1 MRNLNRRHFLI
12 SSSLVTGMEFLGTG
26 CGGQKT
32 SRAENSK
39 TDVATGPFSA
49 KLKQNAKIVLEE
61 SCRAKEGETLLILA
75 DEILLPYVPA
85 LSAAALDLG
94 LIPTITDI
102 RDYLKSPAY
111 SKGYVLQSL
120 KSSIESSDIV
130 IQNLADTWVPNR
142 PDYGRLLGKP
152 EMQDAA
158 LTSERR
164 WMIIQPK
171 GMEEWNITRE
181 QVASIRKRT
190 LWLMDRIKT
199 AKSGR
204 ITSKKGTDFT
214 FGLGSGCSFTPILGI
229 IPFYGEVA
237 IVPDVNSTNGI
248 FVTDGP
254 TQRDVRPRNELDRE
268 PFNVEVEAGRVKNI
282 KGGDP
287 EQIKRLKE
295 FIASGNPAADA
306 IDEVGLVTTG
316 FVENDRYYWSD
327 GTHHHDTVHIALG
340 NNAMRNALV
349 HGPKHMDC
357 EVLKPTISIDGLVII
372 ENGVFKEDVIT
383 S

>member
-1 MRNLNRRHFLI
+1 MKNLNRRHFLI
-12 SSSLVTGMEFLGTG
+12 SSTLVTGMGVFGSG

-32 SRAENSK
+32 SQAKNSK
-39 TDVATGPFSA
+39 TNSSAENIPA
-49 KLKQNAKIVLEE
+49 KLLQNAKIVLEE

-85 LSAAALDLG
+85 LSAAALDIG

-102 RDYLKSPAY
+102 RDYLKTPAY

-120 KSSIESSDIV
+120 KAAIESSDIV
-130 IQNLADTWVPNR
+130 IENLADTWVPNR
-142 PDYGRLLGKP
+142 PDYGRLTGKP
-152 EMQDAA
+152 ELQDAA
-158 LTSERR
+158 LTAERR
-164 WMIIQPK
+164 WFIIQPK
-171 GMEEWNITRE
+171 GMEEWNITPE
-181 QVASIRKRT
+181 QVSVIRKRT
-190 LWLMDRIKT
+190 LWLMEKIKT
-199 AKSGR
+199 ARIGR

-214 FGLGSGCSFTPILGI
+214 FGLGTGCSFTPILGI

-237 IVPDVNSTNGI
+237 VVPDIKSTYGT
-248 FVTDGP
+248 FVVDGP
-254 TQRDVRPRNELDRE
+254 TQRDVRPRGELDKD
-268 PFNVEVEAGRVKNI
+268 PFTIDVKAGRVKNI
-282 KGGDP
+282 RGGDSV
-287 EQIKRLKE
+287 QLKRLNE
-295 FIASGNPAADA
+295 FIASSDPHADA

-340 NNAMRNALV
+340 NNVLRNTLV
-349 HGPKHMDC
+349 HGAKHMDC

-372 ENGVFKEDVIT
+372 EDGVFKEDVIA

>member
-1 MRNLNRRHFLI
+1 MKNLNRRHFLI
-12 SSSLVTGMEFLGTG
+12 SSSLVTGLGLIGTG
-26 CGGQKT
+26 CGRRKT
-32 SRAENSK
+32 VSAENTMAVPV
-39 TDVATGPFSA
+39 TDNLPA
-49 KLKQNAKIVLEE
+49 KLMQNAKIVLEE
-61 SCRAKEGETLLILA
+61 SCRAKQGETLLILA
-75 DEILLPYVPA
+75 DETLLPYASA
-85 LSAAALDLG
+85 LSAAAMDLG
-94 LIPTITDI
+94 LIPTIVDL
-102 RDYLKSPAY
+102 RDYLKTPAY
-111 SKGYVLQSL
+111 SKGNVLASL
-120 KSSIESSDIV
+120 KAAIESSDIV

-142 PDYGRLLGKP
+142 PDYGRLTGKP
-152 EMQDAA
+152 ENGDAA

-164 WMIIQPK
+164 WLIIQPK

-181 QVASIRKRT
+181 QLASIRKKT

-204 ITSKKGTDFT
+204 ITSEKGTDFT

-237 IVPDVNSTNGI
+237 VVPDINSTNGI

-254 TQRDVRPRNELDRE
+254 TQRDVRPKNELDRE
-268 PFNVEVEAGRVKNI
+268 PFTVEVEAGRVKTI

-287 EQIKRLKE
+287 EQLRRLKE
-295 FIASGNPAADA
+295 FIASGDPAADA

-316 FVENDRYYWSD
+316 FAENDRYYWSD

-340 NNAMRNALV
+340 NNVLRNKLV

-357 EVLKPTISIDGLVII
+357 EVIKPTISIDGLVII
-372 ENGVFKEDVIT
+372 EDGIFKDEVIT

>member
-1 MRNLNRRHFLI
+1 MKTINRRDFLI
-12 SSSLVTGMEFLGTG
+12 GSSLVAGAGLVGTG
-26 CGGQKT
+26 CRGQKT
-32 SRAENSK
+32 GSAENLK
-39 TDVATGPFSA
+39 TPPTADNIAT
-49 KLKQNAKIVLEE
+49 KLLQNAKIVLEE
-61 SCRAKEGETLLILA
+61 SCRAKQGETLLILA
-75 DEILLPYVPA
+75 DEILLPYAPA
-85 LSAAALDLG
+85 LSSAAMDLG
-94 LIPTITDI
+94 LIPAVFDI
-102 RDYLKSPAY
+102 RDYLTTPAY
-111 SKGYVLQSL
+111 KKGLVLQSV
-120 KSSIESSDIV
+120 KAAIESSDIV
-130 IQNLADTWVPNR
+130 IQNLADTWDPNR
-142 PDYGRLLGKP
+142 PDYGRLTGKP

-164 WMIIQPK
+164 WLIIQPK

-190 LWLMDRIKT
+190 LWLMNLIKT
-199 AKSGR
+199 ARSGR
-204 ITSKKGTDFT
+204 ITSEKGTDFT

-237 IVPDVNSTNGI
+237 IVPDINSTNGI

-254 TQRDVRPRNELDRE
+254 TQRDVRPRNELDKE
-268 PFNVEVEAGRVKNI
+268 PFTVEVEAGRVKNI
-282 KGGDP
+282 RGGDP
-287 EQIKRLKE
+287 EQLKRLKA
-295 FIASGNPAADA
+295 FIASGDPAADA

-357 EVLKPTISIDGLVII
+357 EVLKPTISIDGLLII
-372 ENGVFKEDVIT
+372 ENGVFRESVIK

>member
-12 SSSLVTGMEFLGTG
+12 SSSLVSGMGLFGFG

-32 SRAENSK
+32 VPADNPNTNS
-39 TDVATGPFSA
+39 ASEHIPA
-49 KLKQNAKIVLEE
+49 KLLQNARIVLEE
-61 SCRAKEGETLLILA
+61 SCRARQGETLLMLA

-85 LSAAALDLG
+85 LSAAAMDLS
-94 LIPTITDI
+94 LIPSVVDI
-102 RDYLKSPAY
+102 RNYLKTPAY
-111 SKGYVLQSL
+111 AKGYVLQSL
-120 KSSIESSDIV
+120 KTAIESSDIV
-130 IQNLADTWVPNR
+130 IQNLADTWVSNR

-152 EMQDAA
+152 ELQDAA

-164 WMIIQPK
+164 WFIIQSK
-171 GMEEWNITRE
+171 GMEEWNIAPG
-181 QVASIRKRT
+181 QVGSIRKKT
-190 LWLMDRIKT
+190 LWLMEKIKT

-214 FGLGSGCSFTPILGI
+214 FGLGSGCRYTPILGI

-237 IVPDVNSTNGI
+237 VVPDINSTYGT

-268 PFNVEVEAGRVKNI
+268 PFTVQVEAGRVKNI
-282 KGGDP
+282 RGGDP
-287 EQIKRLKE
+287 EQLKRLKE
-295 FIASGNPAADA
+295 FIASGDPAADA

-316 FVENDRYYWSD
+316 FAENDRYYWSD
-327 GTHHHDTVHIALG
+327 GTHHHNTVHIALG
-340 NNAMRNALV
+340 NNVLRNTLV

-357 EVLKPTISIDGLVII
+357 EVIKPTISIDGLVIT
-372 ENGVFKEDVIT
+372 EDGVFKEDVIN

>member
-1 MRNLNRRHFLI
+1 MKNLNRRHFLI
-12 SSSLVTGMEFLGTG
+12 NSSLVTGMGLFGYG
-26 CGGQKT
+26 CEGQNK
-32 SRAENSK
+32 SSAENSK
-39 TDVATGPFSA
+39 TNSPIEDIPAR
-49 KLKQNAKIVLEE
+49 LMQNAKIVLEE
-61 SCRAKEGETLLILA
+61 SCRAKQGETLLILA
-75 DEILLPYVPA
+75 DEILLPYAPA
-85 LSAAALDLG
+85 LSSAAMDLG
-94 LIPTITDI
+94 LIPAVFGI
-102 RDYLKSPAY
+102 RDYLKTPAY
-111 SKGYVLQSL
+111 KKGYVLQSL
-120 KSSIESSDIV
+120 KAAIESSDIV
-130 IQNLADTWVPNR
+130 IQNLADTWDPNR
-142 PDYGRLLGKP
+142 PDYGRLTGKP

-181 QVASIRKRT
+181 KVGSIRKRT
-190 LWLMDRIKT
+190 LWLMNLIKT

-204 ITSKKGTDFT
+204 ITSEKGTDFT
-214 FGLGSGCSFTPILGI
+214 FGLGSGCSYTPILGI

-237 IVPDVNSTNGI
+237 IVPDINSTNGI

-268 PFNVEVEAGRVKNI
+268 PFSVEVEAGRVKSI

-316 FVENDRYYWSD
+316 FVENDRFYWSD

-340 NNAMRNALV
+340 NNVLRNTLV

-372 ENGVFKEDVIT
+372 ENGVFRDELIP

>member
-1 MRNLNRRHFLI
+1 
-12 SSSLVTGMEFLGTG
+12 
-26 CGGQKT
+26 
-32 SRAENSK
+32 
-39 TDVATGPFSA
+39 
-49 KLKQNAKIVLEE
+49 
-61 SCRAKEGETLLILA
+61 
-75 DEILLPYVPA
+75 
-85 LSAAALDLG
+85 
-94 LIPTITDI
+94 
-102 RDYLKSPAY
+102 
-111 SKGYVLQSL
+111 
-120 KSSIESSDIV
+120 
-130 IQNLADTWVPNR
+130 
-142 PDYGRLLGKP
+142 
-152 EMQDAA
+152 MQDAA

-164 WMIIQPK
+164 WLIIQPN

-181 QVASIRKRT
+181 QIAAIRKRT

-237 IVPDVNSTNGI
+237 IVPDINSTNGI

-254 TQRDVRPRNELDRE
+254 TQRDVRPKNELDRE
-268 PFNVEVEAGRVKNI
+268 PFTVEVEAGRVKNI

-287 EQIKRLKE
+287 EQLRRLKE
-295 FIASGNPAADA
+295 FIASGDPAADA
-306 IDEVGLVTTG
+306 IDEVGLVTTD
-316 FVENDRYYWSD
+316 FVENDRYYWRD

-340 NNAMRNALV
+340 NNVLRNTLV

-372 ENGVFKEDVIT
+372 EDGVFKEDVII